1 MTSKLALTQAIAW
14 GPDYDYLYE
23 FDTHYS
29 IYTSSSYFPG
39 TILVNKDNINSF
51 SDSINPNSVVF
62 PSEEEVSTISTNA
75 AINHSINLSR
85 NNNNILGGVMSYP
98 MSAIY
103 TTTVAQVTNNAVTK
117 ATTKKVPV
125 PFKDIPQEHLT
136 TFSWFLKFVENP
148 NDTGRKQI
156 FEADGKPAY
165 EKDKNGNFILKVPP
179 AGITQSTGGAPS
191 KILKFRFF
199 DYPSK
204 EGGLNTIGFGHK
216 LTTTEASTGIITI
229 DGKSIKFKKDGLSI
243 EESQNLLLKDLS
255 VKTTNLK
262 NFVGAARWNYLV
274 DKHPS
279 WLIILNDIQFNN
291 NVRNFPRLLY
301 YMRLFDSPK
310 PPEAGGDATTWNNWV
325 NNVYSNGVDNLIFL
339 PPKTEFSKGSFAY
352 YQQLSNISTQSERT
366 LGKYKLGRNIILKDA
381 FIYFNN
387 ENGTDVNAYLL
398 EQSGFN
404 ISR

>member
-1 MTSKLALTQAIAW
+1 
-14 GPDYDYLYE
+14 
-23 FDTHYS
+23 
-29 IYTSSSYFPG
+29 
-39 TILVNKDNINSF
+39 
-51 SDSINPNSVVF
+51 
-62 PSEEEVSTISTNA
+62 
-75 AINHSINLSR
+75 
-85 NNNNILGGVMSYP
+85 

-103 TTTVAQVTNNAVTK
+103 TATVAQVTNTAVTK
-117 ATTKKVPV
+117 ATTKTVSV

-148 NDTGRKQI
+148 NDTGLKQI
-156 FEADGKPAY
+156 FETDGKPAY
-165 EKDKNGNFILKVPP
+165 EKYKNGDFILKQPP
-179 AGITQSTGGAPS
+179 TGGGPS

-204 EGGLNTIGFGHK
+204 EGGLNTIAFGHK
-216 LTTTEASTGIITI
+216 LTDTEASTGIITI
-229 DGKSIKFKKDGLSI
+229 DGKSINFKKDGLSI
-243 EESQNLLLKDLS
+243 EESQKLLLKDLA

-262 NFVGAARWNYLV
+262 NFLGAARWNYLV

-301 YMRLFDSPK
+301 YMRLFESPK
-310 PPEAGGDATTWNNWV
+310 PPEVGGDATTWNNWV
-325 NNVYSNGVDNLIFL
+325 KNVYSNGVDNLIFF

-352 YQQLSNISTQSERT
+352 YQQLRNISDQSERT
-366 LGKYKLGRNIILKDA
+366 MGKYKLGRNIILKDA

-398 EQSGFN
+398 EQCGFN